1 MLASALPKETM
12 TEAANAEFPG
22 LFRHPNRAAWGVGVL
37 AGERDGKRT
46 YLFETG
52 EERTMGSG
60 AHDMMHRI
68 ASLDADQQSTL
79 ARLTALVAR
88 RHGLPD
94 ASKATG
100 VVLLEQVAVLRRTF
114 PQGLVDAAW
123 QNEQRAAQ
131 AREKLVPQAQK
142 ALALS
147 TIDAQLKAQQLDA
160 LWASATQ
167 VLLATGWLAADQLQP
182 APAPGLAVLTGALR
196 ELLHGSATIEQRVDR
211 FSVAFETIFRHPP
224 RWETT
229 TGLLA
234 LVSPDRHVLVDL
246 PTFRKQLKLL
256 GSKGPLPQS
265 PNGAGYVRCLN
276 AARIIAGKLT
286 EQGEVPRDLLDVHD
300 FIRFTLKAQ
309 PPARRP
315 KAPKAP
321 KAAKAPKKKTRDEE
335 PEETDDSS
343 D

>member
-1 MLASALPKETM
+1 M

-37 AGERDGKRT
+37 ASERDGKRT
-46 YLFETG
+46 YLFESG

-68 ASLDADQQSTL
+68 APLDADQQSTL

-100 VVLLEQVAVLRRTF
+100 VVLLEQVTVLRRTF
-114 PQGLVDAAW
+114 PQGLADAAW

-131 AREKLVPQAQK
+131 TRETLVPKAQK
-142 ALALS
+142 AFALS
-147 TIDAQLKAQQLDA
+147 AMDAQLKAQQFDA
-160 LWASATQ
+160 LWASATEILQ
-167 VLLATGWLAADQLQP
+167 ASGWLSDQLQP
-182 APAPGLAVLTGALR
+182 APAPAVALLVAALR
-196 ELLHGSATIEQRVDR
+196 ELFYGSATIEQRVDR
-211 FSVAFETIFRHPP
+211 FSVAFETAFRHPP

-234 LVSPDRHVLVDL
+234 LVSPDRQVLVDL
-246 PTFRKQLKLL
+246 PVFRKQLKLL

-265 PNGAGYVRCLN
+265 PNGVSYVRCLN
-276 AARIIAGKLT
+276 AARIVASKLT
-286 EQGEVPRDLLDVHD
+286 EQGEAPRDLLDVHD
-300 FIRFTLKAQ
+300 FMRFTLKAT
-309 PPARRP
+309 PPARRAKAT
-315 KAPKAP
+315 KAPKAT
-321 KAAKAPKKKTRDEE
+321 KKKRDEE
-335 PEETDDSS
+335 VEDAGDSA
-343 D
+343 

>member
-1 MLASALPKETM
+1 M
-12 TEAANAEFPG
+12 TEAANTEFPG
-22 LFRHPNRAAWGVGVL
+22 LFRHPSRAAWGVGVL

-46 YLFETG
+46 YLFESG

-68 ASLDADQQSTL
+68 APLDAEQQSTL

-100 VVLLEQVAVLRRTF
+100 VVLLEQVAVLRRAF
-114 PQGLVDAAW
+114 PQGLLDPAW
-123 QNEQRAAQ
+123 PSEQRAAQ
-131 AREKLVPQAQK
+131 ARETLVPQAQK
-142 ALALS
+142 SFALGV
-147 TIDAQLKAQQLDA
+147 IDAQLKAQQLDA
-160 LWASATQ
+160 LWTSATQ
-167 VLLATGWLAADQLQP
+167 VLLASGWPPPDQLQP
-182 APAPGLAVLTGALR
+182 APAAGLASLAGALR
-196 ELLHGSATIEQRVDR
+196 ELLYGSATIEQRVDR
-211 FSVAFETIFRHPP
+211 FSVAFETAFRHPP

-246 PTFRKQLKLL
+246 PSFRKQLKLL

-265 PNGAGYVRCLN
+265 PNGASYVRCLN
-276 AARIIAGKLT
+276 AARIVASKLT

-300 FIRFTLKAQ
+300 FIRFTLKAT
-309 PPARRP
+309 PPARRA
-315 KAPKAP
+315 KAAPKAP
-321 KAAKAPKKKTRDEE
+321 KPKAPKKKNRAEEAEDTDE
-335 PEETDDSS
+335 SS
-343 D
+343 E